1 MNAAVA
7 ITLGIALLAAFLA
20 AVAFRLS
27 RAPLWQDVRTIWP
40 VGAAT
45 ALFAALDVAPY
56 LPGATWITAFAARLE
71 LAAGLLVA
79 LAWLRHSAALLDGAP
94 SRWVKWL
101 QPALLAAAAAAQL
114 PSLAVDAVRAHAHAD
129 PILGGAW
136 IDLPLTPLGNGM
148 ALLALGAAAVVQG
161 RFVRAWRRGHPAGR
175 GLTLAFAGAIL
186 TAAADQLVR
195 ADVLPGPHLAGAG
208 FVLPIAALA
217 WTLAGRIVEDGRQLH
232 LLRERLEGLV
242 EERTRE
248 LAETHSA
255 LVQAE
260 KLAALGQFA
269 AGVAHEVNNP
279 ASVVTANL
287 SWLSHALA
295 RPGQGDE
302 ADPDEAREVL
312 GESLDAMKRINEL
325 VRKLLDA
332 GRLADLPPA
341 SGNVPLAAAVERAMG
356 ELRGGAR
363 LDVELLNH
371 VPDDVLVRGSAEV
384 VQRILLNLLTN
395 AVEAIPPGRKGRVEA
410 RARVDGSSVHVIVE
424 DDGRGMSV
432 DALRRAFDPFF
443 TTKPVGRGSGLGLPI
458 TRGLI
463 EGIGGQIW
471 LESQPGQGTLAALE
485 LQTGRV
491 T

>member
-7 ITLGIALLAAFLA
+7 ITLGIALLSAFLA
-20 AVAFRLS
+20 AIAFRLS
-27 RAPLWQDVRTIWP
+27 RAPLWRDVRAIWP

-71 LAAGLLVA
+71 LATGLLVA
-79 LAWLRHSAALLDGAP
+79 LAWLRQSATLLDGAP
-94 SRWVKWL
+94 SRWAAWL

-114 PSLAVDAVRAHAHAD
+114 PSLAVDAARAHAHAD
-129 PILGGAW
+129 PVLGGAW
-136 IDLPLTPLGNGM
+136 IDLPLTAFGNGL
-148 ALLALGAAAVVQG
+148 AVLALGAATVVQS
-161 RFVRAWRRGHPAGR
+161 RFVRAWSRGHPAGR
-175 GLTLAFAGAIL
+175 PLTLAFAGAIL

-195 ADVLPGPHLAGAG
+195 GDVLPGPHLAGAS
-208 FVLPIAALA
+208 FVLPVLALA

-232 LLRERLEGLV
+232 VLRDRLEGLV

-287 SWLSHALA
+287 SWLSHAL
-295 RPGQGDE
+295 GDGG
-302 ADPDEAREVL
+302 DPAEAREVL

-341 SGNVPLAAAVERAMG
+341 AGNVPLATAVERAMG

-363 LDVELLNH
+363 LDVELVNR
-371 VPDDVLVRGSAEV
+371 VPDDVRVSGSAEV
-384 VQRILLNLLTN
+384 VQRILLNLLSN
-395 AVEAIPPGRKGRVEA
+395 AVEAIPPGRRGRVEA

-432 DALRRAFDPFF
+432 DSLRRAFDPFF

-458 TRGLI
+458 TRGLV

-485 LQTGRV
+485 LQLGRAG
-491 T
+491 